1 MDIRYLLLDV
11 DGVLTDGTLLY
22 GRLAEPLRSF
32 HIHDGLAIEW
42 FQRLGGQVII
52 VTAKRSDA
60 VEQRARELG
69 VRHVVQAS
77 RNKRRDAERVLSAL
91 HASWQQVAAIG
102 DDLPD
107 LPVLRA
113 CDYPM
118 APANAVAEVRQAARY
133 VTTAPGGHGAVREAI
148 EHLLRQ
154 TGRWKEVLD
163 SYT

>member
-11 DGVLTDGTLLY
+11 DGVLTDGTLIY

-32 HIHDGLAIEW
+32 YIHDGLAIEW
-42 FQRLGGQVII
+42 FQRLGGQVVI

-77 RNKRRDAERVLSAL
+77 RNKRRDSERVLSGL
-91 HASWQQVAAIG
+91 NASWQQVAAMG
-102 DDLPD
+102 DDLTD

-113 CDYPM
+113 CGYPM
-118 APANAVAEVRQAARY
+118 APANAVAEVRQIARY
-133 VTTAPGGHGAVREAI
+133 VTQAPGGRGAVREAI
-148 EHLLRQ
+148 EHLLREA
-154 TGRWKEVLD
+154 GRWDEVVR
-163 SYT
+163 SYQ

>member
-1 MDIRYLLLDV
+1 MEIQYLLLDV
-11 DGVLTDGTLLY
+11 DGVLTDGTLTY

-32 HIHDGLAIEW
+32 NIHDGLAIEW
-42 FQRLGGQVII
+42 FQRLGGQVVI

-77 RNKRRDAERVLSAL
+77 RNKLRDSERVLGGL
-91 HASWQQVAAIG
+91 NASWQHVAAMG

-113 CDYPM
+113 CAYPI
-118 APANAVAEVRQAARY
+118 APANAVAEVREVARY
-133 VTTAPGGHGAVREAI
+133 VTQTPGGRGAVREAI
-148 EHLLRQ
+148 EHLLREA
-154 TGRWKEVLD
+154 GKWDEVVR
-163 SYT
+163 SYG